1 MACRITKKSVDDSD
15 NDDDDNDD
23 RGGVGGR
30 WERRNHFSLV
40 QLLSRVQ
47 LFATSWTAA
56 RQASLS
62 ITNSWSLLKL
72 MSIESVMPSNHLSQF
87 FASGGQST
95 GVSVSASV
103 LPVNIQGILISWTQ
117 RKYSKEI
124 LISFRIDWLALL
136 AVQGTL
142 KSLFQNYS
150 SKTSILLCSAFFIV
164 QFSHPYMTT
173 RKP

>member
-1 MACRITKKSVDDSD
+1 MACRITKISVDDSD
-15 NDDDDNDD
+15 NDDDDNDH

-30 WERRNHFSLV
+30 WERRNHFSSV
-40 QLLSRVQ
+40 QLLSHVQ

-87 FASGGQST
+87 FASCGQSI

-103 LPVNIQGILISWTQ
+103 LPVNIQGILIPWTQGNIQ
-117 RKYSKEI
+117 RKYWFPLGLTGWLSLLSKGF
-124 LISFRIDWLALL
+124 S
-136 AVQGTL
+136 
-142 KSLFQNYS
+142 KSLFQHYS
-150 SKTSILLCSAFFIV
+150 SKASILLCSAFFIV

-173 RKP
+173 KKP